1 MLENLKSAKKVIGVK
16 QSAKALENG
25 TAKIVIMARDAE
37 QKVTSGILE
46 LCRMNSVDIVYED
59 SMKQLGKLCGI
70 DVGAAVVCLLK

>member
-25 TAKIVIMARDAE
+25 TVKLVIMARDAE
-37 QKVTSGILE
+37 QKVTSGIVE
-46 LCRMNSVDIVYED
+46 LCSVNSVEIVYED
-59 SMKQLGKLCGI
+59 SMKQLGKMCGI